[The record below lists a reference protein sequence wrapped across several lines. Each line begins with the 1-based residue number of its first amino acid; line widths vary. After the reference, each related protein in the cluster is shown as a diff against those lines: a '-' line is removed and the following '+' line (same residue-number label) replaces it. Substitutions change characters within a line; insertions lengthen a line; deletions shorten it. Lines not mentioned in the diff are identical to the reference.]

1 MLNECTQNILTARAF
16 YKYTMTNNN
25 NYIMHALEGIVYAY
39 MCITKP
45 EKVNSTGNV
54 L

>member
-1 MLNECTQNILTARAF
+1 
-16 YKYTMTNNN
+16 MTNSN
-25 NYIMHALEGIVYAY
+25 NYVIHVSEKIIYAY

-45 EKVNSTGNV
+45 EKANSTGNV